1 MAMPEATITRSVL
14 EKKKLAEASFSE
26 VERRLQR
33 LYVGRGRA
41 LLPLRHVER
50 DLLALFQRFVA
61 RPLDRAVMGEQVLAA
76 VIRRN
81 EPETLRVVEPLYG
94 TCSNVFSFLTLRE
107 ANRASLAGTMIR
119 KGIDFD

>member
-14 EKKKLAEASFSE
+14 EMKKLAEASFSGVKKGLE
-26 VERRLQR
+26 R

-61 RPLDRAVMGEQVLAA
+61 RPLDRAVMGEEVLAA

-94 TCSNVFSFLTLRE
+94 TCSHVFSFLTLRE
-107 ANRASLAGTMIR
+107 ANRASLEIGRAHV
-119 KGIDFD
+119 